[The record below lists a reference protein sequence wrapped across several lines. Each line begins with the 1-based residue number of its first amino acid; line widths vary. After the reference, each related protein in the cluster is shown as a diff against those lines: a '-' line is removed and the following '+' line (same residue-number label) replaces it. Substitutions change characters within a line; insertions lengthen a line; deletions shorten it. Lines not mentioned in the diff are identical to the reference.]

1 MASSDGQS
9 ETQQLELTVESL
21 HDEEDTQEEMGEE
34 QGNGASGG
42 D

>member
-9 ETQQLELTVESL
+9 ETQQLELTVGPSR
-21 HDEEDTQEEMGEE
+21 DEEEQEEKGEE
-34 QGNGASGG
+34 QGNGASDG